1 MEIVVNFFVGGGGV
15 QIPKINVQ
23 SKYGWQ
29 DIMLGHFSQVYS

>member
-1 MEIVVNFFVGGGGV
+1 MEIVVNFFVSGGV

-29 DIMLGHFSQVYS
+29 DIILGHFSHN